1 MIVEKDTNE
10 EEKTPHEC
18 QLVSLNM
25 SSLFNKCIPQHV
37 ITQSLF
43 QQPSSSG
50 RMAEHL
56 GGATGF
62 VGFSALQDLGYVPA
76 ALQGS
81 PSDDSTISAEFR
93 VALRKM
99 SKKDATTKIKVCPI
113 VRT

>member
-1 MIVEKDTNE
+1 
-10 EEKTPHEC
+10 
-18 QLVSLNM
+18 
-25 SSLFNKCIPQHV
+25 
-37 ITQSLF
+37 
-43 QQPSSSG
+43 
-50 RMAEHL
+50 MAEHL

-99 SKKDATTKIKVCPI
+99 SKKDATTKIKVC
-113 VRT
+113 V